1 MCGQCPASALP
12 DQVDER
18 FPDDNEHPLT
28 SLDEIDGL
36 PRRRTG
42 KAAAEAALA
51 AS

>member
-1 MCGQCPASALP
+1 MSASP
-12 DQVDER
+12 TTTNIR
-18 FPDDNEHPLT
+18 FT

-42 KAAAEAALA
+42 RAAAEAALA